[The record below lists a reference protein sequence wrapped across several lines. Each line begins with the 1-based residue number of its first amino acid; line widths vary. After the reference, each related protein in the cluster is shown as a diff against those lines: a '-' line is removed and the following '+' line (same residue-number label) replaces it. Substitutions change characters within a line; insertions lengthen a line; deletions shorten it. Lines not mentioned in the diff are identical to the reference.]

1 MKFTRYLY
9 NTDEVLLTLL
19 EALLK
24 QKSVEECYFWVY
36 EYYESGFH
44 NETWDFIWKV
54 YYDFYAI
61 GFPKFEKKIK
71 TMYNK
76 WKKTNDF
83 MFVTHVVRNLHKCSN
98 NIDYR
103 VFLSRIYYSKYLI
116 RIFKNPTETESFNKL
131 KTLCST
137 KYEELL
143 LRSLCENCVA
153 SIAYYL
159 NKTINSPNLIT
170 ILESKL
176 ERKIKTHDLYDKFPQ
191 IMVQIVGYND
201 DSKWYFHKENKKKLE
216 IVKET
221 DKNYRHVGKHKDIS
235 YVYKTL
241 PNVRLFGISDSIGC
255 FRLER
260 QKYNLK
266 NMFWYNWEYFAYKS
280 PIWKKRFDKCDI
292 EIDHEQHKIVFK
304 NIEQEEEFYEKYG
317 FEPDEQSREVQE
329 KSTKD
334 ISKTKLSK
342 WIKDIFKIK
351 LNRDI
356 TKKLV
361 Y

>member
-1 MKFTRYLY
+1 MIFTRYLY
-9 NTDEVLLTLL
+9 NTDEVLLTLM

-24 QKSVEECYFWVY
+24 QKSVEECYFWLY
-36 EYYESGFH
+36 EYYNSGFH
-44 NETWDFIWKV
+44 NETWEFIWKV

-71 TMYNK
+71 TMYKN
-76 WKKTNDF
+76 WKKKNDI
-83 MFVTHVVRNLHKCSN
+83 MYLIHVVRNLHKCSN

-103 VFLSRIYYSKYLI
+103 VFLSRIYYSKYLM
-116 RIFKNPTETESFNKL
+116 RIFKNPTETESFDRL
-131 KTLCST
+131 QPICST

-159 NKTINSPNLIT
+159 NKTIDSSNLIT

-191 IMVQIVGYND
+191 IMVQILGCSD

-216 IVKET
+216 TVKVT
-221 DKNYRHVGKHKDIS
+221 DKNYRHIGKHKDVS

-241 PNVRLFGISDSIGC
+241 SNVRLFGISDSIGC
-255 FRLER
+255 FSLER
-260 QKYNLK
+260 RKHNLK
-266 NMFWYNWEYFAYKS
+266 KMFWYNWEYFAYKS
-280 PIWKKRFDKCDI
+280 PIWKQRFDSCAI
-292 EIDHEQHKIVFK
+292 EIDDKNLKIVFK
-304 NIEQEEEFYEKYG
+304 NIDEEEEFYEKYN
-317 FEPDEQSREVQE
+317 FEPDEQTQEVQE
-329 KSTKD
+329 KSTRD
-334 ISKTKLSK
+334 IVKTKLSD
-342 WIKDIFKIK
+342 WILDVFGVK
-351 LNRDI
+351 LNRKI
-356 TKKLV
+356 IKKLV